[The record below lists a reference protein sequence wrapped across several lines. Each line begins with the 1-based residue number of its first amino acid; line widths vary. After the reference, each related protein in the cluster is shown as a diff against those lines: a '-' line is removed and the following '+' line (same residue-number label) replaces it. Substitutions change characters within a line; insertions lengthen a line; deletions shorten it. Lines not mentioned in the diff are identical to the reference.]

1 MDLFYKII
9 NLRALTKREK
19 KLLKLLTVIIV
30 LYIFC
35 TLFYPK
41 ANIALHKAKQIREV
55 KSKIKNDNELLQRWN
70 EQEVFQ
76 LRREIDNFQEDIQET
91 VSFSEFMVDIEM
103 LSEKYGNTLLQI
115 KHEMSDEIK
124 SDETAEELKVLPV
137 ELTFRGS
144 YNSLM
149 QLLLQLENY
158 SKWIDIYR
166 LELKDLCLEQE
177 DINDIDHLD
186 LWSMSLGINI
196 KYFNGLM
203 WKWKR
208 LILC

>member
-1 MDLFYKII
+1 
-9 NLRALTKREK
+9 
-19 KLLKLLTVIIV
+19 
-30 LYIFC
+30 
-35 TLFYPK
+35 
-41 ANIALHKAKQIREV
+41 
-55 KSKIKNDNELLQRWN
+55 
-70 EQEVFQ
+70 
-76 LRREIDNFQEDIQET
+76 
-91 VSFSEFMVDIEM
+91 M
-103 LSEKYGNTLLQI
+103 LSEKYGDTLLQI

-203 WKWKR
+203 
-208 LILC
+208 

>member
-103 LSEKYGNTLLQI
+103 LSEKYGDTLLQI

-203 WKWKR
+203 
-208 LILC
+208 

>member
-1 MDLFYKII
+1 LDLFYKII

-103 LSEKYGNTLLQI
+103 LSEKYGDTLLQI

-203 WKWKR
+203 
-208 LILC
+208 

>member
-1 MDLFYKII
+1 M
-9 NLRALTKREK
+9 
-19 KLLKLLTVIIV
+19 

-203 WKWKR
+203 
-208 LILC
+208 

>member
-203 WKWKR
+203 
-208 LILC
+208 